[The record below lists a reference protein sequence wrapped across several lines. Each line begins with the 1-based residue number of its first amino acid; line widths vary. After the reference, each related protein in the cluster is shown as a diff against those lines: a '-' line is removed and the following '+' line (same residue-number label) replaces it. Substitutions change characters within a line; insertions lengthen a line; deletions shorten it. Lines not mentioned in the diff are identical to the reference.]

1 MKMIHEEAREVRH
14 FSGKGKYI
22 SFISINAP
30 VMSQLLFVFS
40 LLDESV
46 HGGII
51 SRQKLSITVNRLI
64 PTLSYFREA
73 RGS

>member
-14 FSGKGKYI
+14 FTEKESI
-22 SFISINAP
+22 FRSFQSMLQSCLNC
-30 VMSQLLFVFS
+30 FFS

-64 PTLSYFREA
+64 PTLSYFREVV
-73 RGS
+73 RL